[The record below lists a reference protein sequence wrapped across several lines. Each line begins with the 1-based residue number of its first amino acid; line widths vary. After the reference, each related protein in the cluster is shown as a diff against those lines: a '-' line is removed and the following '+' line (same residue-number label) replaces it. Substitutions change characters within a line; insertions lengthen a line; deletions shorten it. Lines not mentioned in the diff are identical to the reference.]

1 MLQDREFVLSFYTDV
16 ISVSKLF
23 LLVVNRKTLTN
34 QNIAPLLRDI
44 ISIISAPHNRKHKYF
59 FELSKE
65 YLFFTETRKPG
76 SSKNDI
82 DTQKM
87 SLPIDDMIAQYP
99 LINCTIADIVFEK
112 GVVTFAQLAI
122 ELHLIFTQADEDEN
136 GDEVITE
143 TSLMPLVI
151 SYESLL
157 SIKVPGKKF
166 IQLSSPSDIIQSW
179 AATNDM
185 EFPDGTIDGDVIS
198 ITLNLELD
206 YINEIWKEV
215 APTISANR
223 RARSSS
229 RWSATELLP
238 LKSFTVALASQ
249 AASALTV
256 PYESAAAVVHQ
267 SAPQIDIMTRV
278 PQENESVAAPVYDSQ
293 RDAVGVHNAAPGAQ
307 DDHHRS
313 SPCESVAAAQ
323 HISSQKE
330 DGAVA
335 PASHHAT
342 PLNALIQTPDDSAV
356 RLPRRAMRRPETP
369 ESSSLP
375 SSIALSPLLT
385 TTAASM
391 GSHQKPRYTATRAI
405 LEDSSLVRTSTR
417 VTTLKDALECANIST
432 PTDAKRYKV
441 SHSGQSKDEE
451 PSASKIANHKTS
463 DDDDEDDD
471 VPLGKLMGGFVS
483 AESKAPLSSV
493 VFNAGKQG
501 AARDSRSVLEE
512 SANVKYD
519 FCDLSLPTEINVMV
533 AVPTTMRN
541 QDNKGKRTG
550 SKRSSGGIS
559 NRGSSG
565 NGRGSVNNSSNQSKK
580 KVTIDTTE
588 TAEVPTVAEKQD
600 IACVEPPCE
609 PIASHANKRSARD
622 SKSSASPP
630 AACLSVRSVASRRVS
645 DGTSTN
651 GGASRAENQEVSE
664 DSHARY
670 LRRGPSRVR
679 MPTPSLARPSVAR
692 PLERS
697 AIMAGSAASVA
708 ALVSTDDADATS
720 LRKLLDKG
728 LGEDN
733 LEEFMKSAVRLGKRA
748 KQAKRQREESIVNA
762 TTCPGDLVELARCA
776 TELLQICAEER
787 DNRRAKYFCF
797 FTKKVSSVI
806 EQCNVLSQQL
816 GAALQTKE
824 SLQSELQS
832 MVSTLAAD
840 QLRWDMV
847 ERDDVEAAVASIH
860 EKLVG
865 KP

>member
-1 MLQDREFVLSFYTDV
+1 VRHTTEDTSNFLSSQKNTFFY
-16 ISVSKLF
+16 
-23 LLVVNRKTLTN
+23 RKN
-34 QNIAPLLRDI
+34 
-44 ISIISAPHNRKHKYF
+44 
-59 FELSKE
+59 
-65 YLFFTETRKPG
+65 PG

-82 DTQKM
+82 NTRKM

-122 ELHLIFTQADEDEN
+122 ELHLIFTQADENEN
-136 GDEVITE
+136 GDDVITE

-185 EFPDGTIDGDVIS
+185 EFPEGTIDGDVIS

-256 PYESAAAVVHQ
+256 PHESAAVVHQ

-278 PQENESVAAPVYDSQ
+278 PQENESVAAPAYDSQ
-293 RDAVGVHNAAPGAQ
+293 RDAVDVHNAAPGAQ
-307 DDHHRS
+307 GDHHRS
-313 SPCESVAAAQ
+313 SPSENVAAAP

-330 DGAVA
+330 DDAVA

-356 RLPRRAMRRPETP
+356 RLPRRAMQRPETP
-369 ESSSLP
+369 KSSSLP

-441 SHSGQSKDEE
+441 NHSGQSKDEE
-451 PSASKIANHKTS
+451 PSASNNANHKTS
-463 DDDDEDDD
+463 DDDEDED
-471 VPLGKLMGGFVS
+471 VPLGKLMGGLVS
-483 AESKAPLSSV
+483 AEAKAPLSSV
-493 VFNAGKQG
+493 VFNARKQG

-533 AVPTTMRN
+533 AAPTTMRN

-550 SKRSSGGIS
+550 TKRSSGGTS

-588 TAEVPTVAEKQD
+588 TAEVPIVAEKND
-600 IACVEPPCE
+600 IACVEPPHE
-609 PIASHANKRSARD
+609 PIASHEKKRSARD
-622 SKSSASPP
+622 SKSSDPP
-630 AACLSVRSVASRRVS
+630 SAACFSVRSAASRRVS

-664 DSHARY
+664 DFHARY

-697 AIMAGSAASVA
+697 VVMAGSAASVA

-787 DNRRAKYFCF
+787 DNRRAKYFRF
-797 FTKKVSSVI
+797 FTKNVSSVI

-840 QLRWDMV
+840 QLRWDMI

-865 KP
+865 NP